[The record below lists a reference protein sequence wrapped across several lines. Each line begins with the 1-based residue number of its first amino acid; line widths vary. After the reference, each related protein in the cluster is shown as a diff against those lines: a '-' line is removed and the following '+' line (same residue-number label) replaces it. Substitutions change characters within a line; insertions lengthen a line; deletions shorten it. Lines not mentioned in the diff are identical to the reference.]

1 MTSESPVRSVEMKT
15 PWLTDAVA
23 GRRLRWSLD
32 IVERDS
38 GQQAEAAI
46 GWVVKKGVLQ
56 S

>member
-1 MTSESPVRSVEMKT
+1 MKT

-23 GRRLRWSLD
+23 GRRLRLSLD

-46 GWVVKKGVLQ
+46 GWVEGRNVLQ